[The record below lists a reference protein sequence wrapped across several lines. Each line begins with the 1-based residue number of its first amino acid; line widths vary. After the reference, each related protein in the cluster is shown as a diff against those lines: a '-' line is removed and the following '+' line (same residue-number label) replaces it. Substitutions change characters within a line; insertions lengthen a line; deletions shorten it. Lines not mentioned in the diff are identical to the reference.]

1 MSDVNAELQ
10 NVIIQCDKFLISM
23 NPQVSEI
30 EKMRTEIDKA
40 CEFNLSGSIVPSSL
54 AQDLL
59 AVEKA
64 YRCVSDIIASVDEG
78 KVIRKKLADTVR
90 NAAIRAS
97 GQSSADKRLAD
108 AEFITG
114 KFGMEAARF
123 EAFFKYCEK
132 KLEGVHMRYY
142 TVRAALTSIE
152 QDLRIGS
159 TPGMGSRQLVDS
171 APMPLP
177 SSLDDGSRMG
187 GNTSWGNI

>member
-10 NVIIQCDKFLISM
+10 NVIIQCDKFLISIS
-23 NPQVSEI
+23 PQVSEI
-30 EKMRTEIDKA
+30 EKMRTEIGKA
-40 CEFNLSGSIVPSSL
+40 CEFNLSGSIAPSSL
-54 AQDLL
+54 ARDLL

-78 KVIRKKLADTVR
+78 KVIRKKLADSVR

-97 GQSSADKRLAD
+97 GQSSADKRMAD
-108 AEFITG
+108 AEYITG

-132 KLEGVHMRYY
+132 KLEGIHMRYY
-142 TVRAALTSIE
+142 TVRAALTSLE
-152 QDLRIGS
+152 QELRIGGA
-159 TPGMGSRQLVDS
+159 PGMGSGQLVDS
-171 APMPLP
+171 APMPTRSDLG
-177 SSLDDGSRMG
+177 DGQKG